1 MSSGT
6 LLSIKEGDFLMT
18 KKRRVQVSF
27 TEQQIEQLERLS
39 KEKGFTKSAIL
50 ALALEEYWKSGKVIK
65 SIKIGNVYD
74 DDDDKDLP
82 F

>member
-50 ALALEEYWKSGKVIK
+50 ALALEEYSRKELEQKK
-65 SIKIGNVYD
+65 
-74 DDDDKDLP
+74 
-82 F
+82 